1 MVIGIVSRGK
11 AFPLQLL
18 PPFLINVST
27 GDADRFRL
35 LHILYPLSKNHQVMN
50 NPPSIMAATATSR
63 HSISGR

>member
-1 MVIGIVSRGK
+1 MVIGVVSRGE

-18 PPFLINVST
+18 PPFFINVST

-50 NPPSIMAATATSR
+50 NPPSVIAATATSR
-63 HSISGR
+63 HSISGI